1 MKNVSETMKIQA
13 ASHPVRKA
21 ILRNLPACQKLI
33 ADRLNY
39 NYAEIGQHLSI
50 LIRAGYVERSKLDNK
65 FHEVEIK

>member
-21 ILRNLPACQKLI
+21 ILRNLPASQILI
-33 ADRLNY
+33 SDRMNY
-39 NYAEIGQHLSI
+39 NYVAIGHHLSI
-50 LIRAGYVERSKLDNK
+50 LIRAGYVERSKLDNN